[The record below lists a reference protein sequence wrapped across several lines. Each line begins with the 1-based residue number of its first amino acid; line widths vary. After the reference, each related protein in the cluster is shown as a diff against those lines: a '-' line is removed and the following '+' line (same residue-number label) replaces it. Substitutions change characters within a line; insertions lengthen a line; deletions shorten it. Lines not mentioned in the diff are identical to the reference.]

1 MDSSHPGPN
10 EGVAVIQGIIDPL
23 GEQLVELKSVRYYA
37 TRSSPLATQ
46 QNSGRF
52 RAEVASAMGEVTTV
66 SYDALVADD
75 SFPGITQH
83 GLFEVTV
90 PVNDK
95 IASIFISDATRSKVF
110 ARIDVQAGLPS
121 RDGSRRGVSGGK
133 IEKK

>member
-66 SYDALVADD
+66 SYDALVADY

-83 GLFEVTV
+83 GLFVSNKFLSLQYT
-90 PVNDK
+90 
-95 IASIFISDATRSKVF
+95 ACRCRLISVRVIPCQLF
-110 ARIDVQAGLPS
+110 R
-121 RDGSRRGVSGGK
+121 
-133 IEKK
+133 